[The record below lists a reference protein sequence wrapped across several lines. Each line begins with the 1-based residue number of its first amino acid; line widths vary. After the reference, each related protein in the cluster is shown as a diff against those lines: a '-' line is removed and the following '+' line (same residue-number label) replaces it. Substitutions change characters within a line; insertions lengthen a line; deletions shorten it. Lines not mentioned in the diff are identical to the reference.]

1 MANMYS
7 NDENYDDE
15 YSRYGY
21 TGDLAM
27 DRMEYTVPEPVKKFP
42 QYFQDMI

>member
-15 YSRYGY
+15 YSRYGH
-21 TGDLAM
+21 TGDPAM
-27 DRMEYTVPEPVKKFP
+27 DRMEYTGPEPVKKF
-42 QYFQDMI
+42 QYFHDMI